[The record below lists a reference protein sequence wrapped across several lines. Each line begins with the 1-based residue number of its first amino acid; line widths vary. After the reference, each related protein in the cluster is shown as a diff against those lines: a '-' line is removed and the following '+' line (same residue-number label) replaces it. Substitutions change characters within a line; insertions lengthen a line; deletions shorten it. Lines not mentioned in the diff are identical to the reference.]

1 MKVAGVIPAKG
12 TSTRVPSKNLQQV
25 LGVPLFLWA
34 ANNLARVLPK
44 TDIYVDSES
53 PEIRSL
59 AERAGFCSIA
69 RPADLATNATDGN
82 QLMLWQASQVD
93 ADVLVQHLPP
103 MIFLRESTL
112 RQGLSRIAEGDD
124 SVFGTAEEALYLW
137 TEAGPSYDL
146 LHVPNSFTLPK
157 TLIET
162 MGLYMTRKACLESS
176 RVRISGKTSRLQ
188 LDHYEQIDIDTPHDL
203 EFARTVA
210 RGLGPDTDYT
220 RGIATLLPV
229 VQAPIRLIVLDVDGT
244 LTDGGMYYATDGSE
258 MKRFHTRDGRA
269 ILRARAAGIKVA
281 FLSAGLNGDAVRLR
295 AKALGVDLVY
305 VGTGPKAPVL
315 EGWMRE
321 LGLDAPSVAFIGDDT
336 NDLEAMRLTGVRA
349 CPSDADPAV
358 QREVEW
364 VLSTQGGQGCVR
376 EFIDRFVPERSNAT

>member
-12 TSTRVPSKNLQQV
+12 TSSRVPSKNSQRV

-44 TDIYVDSES
+44 TDIYVDSDS
-53 PEIRSL
+53 PEIRQL
-59 AERAGFCSIA
+59 AERAGFRTIE

-93 ADVLVQHLPP
+93 ADVLIQHLPP

-112 RQGLSRIAEGDD
+112 RQGLNRIAEGHD
-124 SVFGTAEEALYLW
+124 SVFGAAEEALYLW
-137 TEAGPSYDL
+137 TEHGPTYDL
-146 LHVPNSFTLPK
+146 RNVPNSFTLPK
-157 TLIET
+157 TIIET

-176 RVRISGKTSRLQ
+176 RVRISGKTSRLA
-188 LDHYEQIDIDTPHDL
+188 LDHFEQIDIDTPHDL

-210 RGLGPDTDYT
+210 RGLGPETEYT
-220 RGIATLLPV
+220 RGVSSLV
-229 VQAPIRLIVLDVDGT
+229 VASQRPIRLLVLDVDGT

-269 ILRARAAGIKVA
+269 IMRAQAAGVRVA
-281 FLSAGLNGDAVRLR
+281 LLSAGLNGDAVHLR
-295 AKALGVDLVY
+295 AKALGISLVH
-305 VGTGPKAPVL
+305 VGSGPKAPVL
-315 EGWMRE
+315 AGWIRE
-321 LGLDAPSVAFIGDDT
+321 LGLDATEVAFIGDDT
-336 NDLEAMRLTGVRA
+336 NDLDAMQLAGVRA

-358 QREVEW
+358 QRAAEV
-364 VLSTQGGQGCVR
+364 VLSTAGGHGCVR
-376 EFIDRFVPERSNAT
+376 EFIDTFVPERQS